1 MAERPNAANRP
12 VVKRPLAD
20 TNSVISKPAT
30 EKGMKSFPSLMF
42 LLFCNFYHRIA
53 AAPLTLLSPHSS
65 TGILQALTFQAQV
78 LGGKY

>member
-20 TNSVISKPAT
+20 TNSVISSKPAT
-30 EKGMKSFPSLMF
+30 EKGMKSFPSSVF
-42 LLFCNFYHRIA
+42 LLFYHRIA
-53 AAPLTLLSPHSS
+53 AAVLTLLSSHSS

-78 LGGKY
+78 LRGKY